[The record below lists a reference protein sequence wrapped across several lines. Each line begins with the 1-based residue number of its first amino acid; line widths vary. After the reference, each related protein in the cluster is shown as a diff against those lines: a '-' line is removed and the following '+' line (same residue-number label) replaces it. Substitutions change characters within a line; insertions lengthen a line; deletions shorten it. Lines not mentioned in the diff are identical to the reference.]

1 LFLDELERTRV
12 RFGLRVYGY
21 VLMPEHVHLLI
32 SEPDSGTLADA
43 IRSLKL
49 CVSKRAGS
57 TAMKDGCSRLWQAR
71 YYDRNTRDYEEFREK
86 LKYIHRNPVKRDL
99 CDRPE
104 GWKWSSFVHYATG
117 AVGPVEIESD
127 WTARRRERSSSGK
140 LCTGPF

>member
-1 LFLDELERTRV
+1 
-12 RFGLRVYGY
+12 
-21 VLMPEHVHLLI
+21 MPEHVHLLI

-43 IRSLKL
+43 LRSLKL
-49 CVSKRAGS
+49 GVSKPAGS

-127 WTARRRERSSSGK
+127 WTARRRERSS
-140 LCTGPF
+140 